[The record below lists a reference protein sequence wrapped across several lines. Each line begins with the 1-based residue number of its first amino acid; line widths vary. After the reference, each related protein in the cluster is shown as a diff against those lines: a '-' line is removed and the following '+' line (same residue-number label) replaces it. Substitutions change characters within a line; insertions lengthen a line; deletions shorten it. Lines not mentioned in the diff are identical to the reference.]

1 LKLHLNKGKLLMPA
15 PIPDSHRDL
24 LEKPIVVTLVTITPQ
39 NKPHAVAVWQQF
51 DGEFIRIS
59 IDYGTVKHKNVLSNP
74 QVAVMALDPANPYR
88 YITVNGTA
96 EVVEEGALE
105 LLDIL
110 ARSYMNYPQYFGY
123 NEPIERKET
132 YRGVVLKITPERVI
146 KVG

>member
-1 LKLHLNKGKLLMPA
+1 MPVS
-15 PIPDSHRDL
+15 IPDADANL

-39 NKPHAVAVWQQF
+39 NKPHAVAVWQHF

-59 IDYGTVKHKNVLSNP
+59 IDYGSVKHKNALNNP
-74 QVAVMALDPANPYR
+74 QVAVMALDPKDPYR
-88 YITVNGTA
+88 YITVNGTV

-105 LLDIL
+105 LLDVL
-110 ARSYMNYPQYFGY
+110 ARSYMNYPEYFGY

>member
-1 LKLHLNKGKLLMPA
+1 MPV

-24 LEKPIVVTLVTITPQ
+24 LEKPVVVTLVTITPQ

-51 DGEFIRIS
+51 DGQYIRIS
-59 IDYGTVKHKNVLSNP
+59 IDYGTIKHKNVLHNP

-96 EVVEEGALE
+96 EVEDEGALE
-105 LLDIL
+105 ILDAL
-110 ARSYMNYPQYFGY
+110 SRTYLGHPQYFGY
-123 NEPIERKET
+123 SEPLERKET
-132 YRGVVLKITPERVI
+132 YRGVVLKITPERII